1 MLWKASLITYP
12 NSDDISTNKRWDWVA
27 KNVAANTSLSIAFNL
42 MALAAY

>member
-12 NSDDISTNKRWDWVA
+12 NSDDVSTNERWDWVA